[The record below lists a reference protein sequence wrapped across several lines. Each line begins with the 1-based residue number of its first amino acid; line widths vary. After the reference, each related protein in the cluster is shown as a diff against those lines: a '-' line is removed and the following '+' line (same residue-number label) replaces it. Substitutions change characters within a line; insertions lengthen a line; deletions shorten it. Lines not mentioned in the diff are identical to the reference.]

1 MSSIDVTIK
10 RETKTGGREEG
21 RGRQERRKR
30 RGVEKN
36 RRNGR
41 VRARTLS
48 RTFCAAAVWRSERGM
63 VAFLCRVTMV
73 VFVASQPQVRPKLT

>member
-10 RETKTGGREEG
+10 RETKAGGREEG